1 MTTTLERSHTSRQS
15 DWRSRPPGG
24 SAACSRATWAAWS
37 VRGFFSACPQQQPRH
52 TVTVQ
57 PAALAAVP
65 PLALVVAARFTVS
78 APR

>member
-1 MTTTLERSHTSRQS
+1 MTST
-15 DWRSRPPGG
+15 
-24 SAACSRATWAAWS
+24 
-37 VRGFFSACPQQQPRH
+37 FSACPQQQPRH

-65 PLALVVAARFTVS
+65 PLALVFAARLTVP